1 MSVRLINPA
10 SLAEAKGFSHVAVG
24 KGAPVVLAG
33 QIGWDRSGRIVS
45 EDLVEQFALAI
56 DNLLLALRAAGGK
69 PEDLAL
75 LRIYCTRVDLYR
87 ARLKQLGEVYRK
99 RLGRHFPAMCL
110 LGVTE
115 LFTPGSRGEFGG
127 LAYVVLGGA
136 GGG

>member
-10 SLAEAKGFSHVAVG
+10 TLAEAKGFSHVAVG

-33 QIGWDRSGRIVS
+33 QIGWDKSGKIVS
-45 EDLVEQFALAI
+45 DDLVAQFALAI
-56 DNLLLALRAAGGK
+56 DNLLVALRAAGGV

-87 ARLKQLGEVYRK
+87 ARLKELGEAYRK

-115 LFTPGSRGEFGG
+115 LFTPGSLVEIEG
-127 LAYVVLGGA
+127 LAYVNPVGASGG
-136 GGG
+136 